1 MRRWLTVRRAQIAA
15 GLLIS
20 VVALYFALRNVHWRE
35 VGDAIR
41 EANYLLVA
49 AAFALLCLSL
59 VLRTLR
65 WRALLRPLRPKFWH
79 LFGSL
84 NVGYLI
90 NNLVPLQV
98 GEVGRAYMLSELEG
112 ISATRSMS
120 TVIVERI
127 LDMATLLLFLL
138 ILTPFVD
145 FPGWVGA
152 SFIFLGVG
160 VAVAMTLL
168 IAASVHQDFAMGV
181 IERVLK
187 FAPTSMRPKLADM
200 ARSALTGFSVLSR
213 PREALELV
221 GWSVSTWLVVA
232 LVSFAGMKAFSIDV
246 GYGAAMF
253 VVIAV
258 SFGWLVPSSPGQFG
272 VQHYIVISTLT
283 NAFDID
289 RNTAVSYALVNH
301 LVFYLPPFPLGLA
314 FLWSERRLWQRVNLM
329 EKFRSLQGP
338 LPPVDEPARPVT

>member
-1 MRRWLTVRRAQIAA
+1 M
-15 GLLIS
+15 
-20 VVALYFALRNVHWRE
+20 
-35 VGDAIR
+35 
-41 EANYLLVA
+41 
-49 AAFALLCLSL
+49 
-59 VLRTLR
+59 RTLR
-65 WRALLRPLRPKFWH
+65 WRTLLRPLRPKLWH

-127 LDMATLLLFLL
+127 LDMATLLVFLL

-152 SFIFLGVG
+152 SFIIVG
-160 VAVAMTLL
+160 VAVSVAMALL
-168 IAASVHQDFAMGV
+168 IAASVHQDFAIRV
-181 IERVLK
+181 IERFLK
-187 FAPTSMRPKLADM
+187 FAPQTMRPKLTDM

-213 PREALELV
+213 PREAIELV
-221 GWSVSTWLVVA
+221 FWSASTWLVVA
-232 LVSFAGMKAFSIDV
+232 MVSYTGMRAFSIDI

-272 VQHYIVISTLT
+272 VYHAIVVSTLT
-283 NAFDID
+283 NVFDVE
-289 RNTAVSYALVNH
+289 RNLAVSYALVMH

-314 FLWSERRLWQRVNLM
+314 FLWSERRLWQRVSLID
-329 EKFRSLQGP
+329 KFRSLQGP
-338 LPPVDEPARPVT
+338 VPPVDEPAHPAT

>member
-1 MRRWLTVRRAQIAA
+1 MV
-15 GLLIS
+15 S

-41 EANYLLVA
+41 EANYVLVA

-59 VLRTLR
+59 VLRSLR
-65 WRALLRPLRPKFWH
+65 WRTLLRPLHARLWY

-98 GEVGRAYMLSELEG
+98 GEVARAYMLSELEG
-112 ISATRSMS
+112 ISTTRSMS

-127 LDMATLLLFLL
+127 LDMATLLVFLL

-152 SFIFLGVG
+152 SFIFVG
-160 VAVAMTLL
+160 AAVAVMMSLL
-168 IAASVHQDFAMGV
+168 IVASVHQDRAMRV
-181 IERVLK
+181 IEGVLRL
-187 FAPTSMRPKLADM
+187 APVTMRPKLADM

-213 PREALELV
+213 PREAIELV
-221 GWSVSTWLVVA
+221 GWSVSIWLVVA
-232 LVSFAGMKAFSIDV
+232 LVSFTGMKAFSIDV

-253 VVIAV
+253 VVIVTA
-258 SFGWLVPSSPGQFG
+258 FGWLVPSSPGQFG
-272 VQHYIVISTLT
+272 VYHAIVISALT
-283 NAFDID
+283 NVFDVD
-289 RNTAVSYALVNH
+289 RNTAVSYALVMH
-301 LVFYLPPFPLGLA
+301 LVFYLPPFPLGIG
-314 FLWSERRLWQRVNLM
+314 FLWSERHLWQRVSLLD
-329 EKFRSLQGP
+329 KFRSLQGP
-338 LPPVDEPARPVT
+338 VPSVDEPARPAT